1 MASKTNKVHIKKDM
15 TNIKWVKRAKMWAK
29 TVVKDG
35 KQTIEWSQEK
45 PVAQNGNARPPDH
58 NSRTGV
64 LFDCSFILWPGS
76 TKANQAR

>member
-15 TNIKWVKRAKMWAK
+15 VNIKWVKRAKMWAK

-45 PVAQNGNARPPDH
+45 PREDA
-58 NSRTGV
+58 
-64 LFDCSFILWPGS
+64 
-76 TKANQAR
+76 